1 MDGEVDRELAILNRE
16 ITEHQQHIEDQAI
29 LIGVLEQDGHNVS
42 DQELTLKQER
52 SELAKKIAR
61 QTALL
66 QRTVIPAE

>member
-1 MDGEVDRELAILNRE
+1 MGGEIDRELAILNRE
-16 ITEHQQHIEDQAI
+16 ITKQQQHIEDQAI

-61 QTALL
+61 QIALL
-66 QRTVIPAE
+66 QRTVVPAE